1 MVMDFFNLMHF
12 NFYELSSLINELR
25 FNRHLEVLSIYKK
38 FLWRSIVRLIYV
50 SVGPITETSTVIR
63 MICKLEKQFL
73 QSTLQDNYSS
83 QII

>member
-1 MVMDFFNLMHF
+1 MNWD
-12 NFYELSSLINELR
+12 LIDTWR
-25 FNRHLEVLSIYKK
+25 FRQYKK
-38 FLWRSIVRLIYV
+38 FLSRSIVRLIYV

>member
-1 MVMDFFNLMHF
+1 MNWD
-12 NFYELSSLINELR
+12 LIDTWR
-25 FNRHLEVLSIYKK
+25 FRQYKK
-38 FLWRSIVRLIYV
+38 FLWRSVVRLIYV
-50 SVGPITETSTVIR
+50 SVGPIIETSTVIR